1 MSYEYPAEKFST
13 AHQALVP
20 PHARGDHVA
29 VVTAFQECRLGLHR
43 MNRSKLDQSARAWVY
58 ALECL
63 MSTEG
68 FSDAGGESAWDL
80 KAKTFT
86 AEQKSEIA
94 RLIGEL
100 AQWFAT
106 HSM

>member
-13 AHQALVP
+13 ARQALVA
-20 PHARGDHVA
+20 PHAQGDLVA
-29 VVTAFQECRLGLHR
+29 VVTAFHECRLGLHR
-43 MNRSKLDQSARAWVY
+43 MNRSKLDQTARGWIY
-58 ALECL
+58 ALECF

-80 KAKTFT
+80 KAKTLS
-86 AEQKSEIA
+86 AEQKSEIG
-94 RLIGEL
+94 RLIDEL

-106 HSM
+106 NSL